1 MDNFTDDRD
10 LRLLDGDRYTFFVL
24 KKIMGGECG
33 LLLTDHERL
42 IICYTCHPFPVWIW
56 TADDTTEEEMA
67 NVYRLAKD
75 NSLMDGKHSF
85 NLKYGLAEYF
95 IRRAAEDGLDMSVTM
110 NMFAYDCPEPVA
122 PEDHSDGD
130 IYRCMED
137 DVDELTDFI
146 DLFHREVGIDQ
157 KDRDGYRADAEEA
170 IKSGNVYFWKNAE
183 GKTVAS
189 CRFQPADDT
198 ASINLVLTHPDHRR
212 KHYAE
217 NLVYQVTQKVIDA
230 GLTPMLYTNADY
242 VASNACYEK
251 IGFVLRGKLC
261 TIG

>member
-10 LRLLDGDRYTFFVL
+10 IRLLDGDRYTFFIL
-24 KKIMGGECG
+24 KRIMGGKCR

-42 IICYTCHPFPVWIW
+42 IICYTGHPFPAWIW
-56 TADDTTEEEMA
+56 TADDATEEEMKKA
-67 NVYRLAKD
+67 YMLAKE
-75 NSLMDGKHSF
+75 NSLLDGKHPF

-122 PEDHSDGD
+122 PEDHCDGN

-157 KDRDGYRADAEEA
+157 KDRDGYRADAVEA
-170 IKSGNVYFWKNAE
+170 IESGNTYFWKNEE

-198 ASINLVLTHPDHRR
+198 ASVNLVLTHPEHRR

-217 NLVYQVTQKVIDA
+217 NLVYQVTMKVIEA
-230 GLTPMLYTNADY
+230 GFTPMLYTNADY

-251 IGFVLRGKLC
+251 IGYVLRGKLC